1 MIEGKS
7 FYGSYGSMTIW
18 EMPSLRNIWMIEV
31 SDSEYCHRG
40 SVQVAKEVG
49 EILTRILKGMIDEV
63 ERSRS
68 IEESQRHTINAL
80 LYENK
85 CLKEKIE
92 KMEASE

>member
-1 MIEGKS
+1 MMEGKS
-7 FYGSYGSMTIW
+7 FYGSYGTLTIW
-18 EMPSLRNIWMIEV
+18 EMPSYRDIWMIEV
-31 SDSEYCHRG
+31 SDSDNCHRG
-40 SVQVAKEVG
+40 GVQIAKEVG
-49 EILTRILKGMIDEV
+49 GVLTRILKGMVDEV